1 MEIKDRM
8 RFVFQLKQAT
18 LALCLLIFS
27 SFSLLGQSV
36 LTTTGTDFWLGFMN
50 NYLPTTESTLAVFI
64 SANQP
69 TSGVVEIPLL
79 GWSQAFT
86 ASPGI
91 STTIELPA
99 TANNNVSAMVANR
112 GVHVTSN
119 SPISVYALNQADNST
134 DATRILPKSF
144 LDINYF
150 VHGYGGQEN
159 LIDTLRSELLIVA
172 TEDGTELQ
180 INPSCNILGGP
191 LQGVPFTIQ
200 MNQGETYLLK
210 AQSLE
215 DISGTTIAGTAASGD
230 CRPFA
235 VFGGSE
241 CSFVPQSCSPCD
253 HLFDQMVPSSVWGT
267 EYFLGTFDTWIS
279 EYTYR
284 VTAIQNGTQV
294 FVDGVAAF
302 NLNAGE
308 FQEVNGIEDPIYISS
323 SAPIGVTQYMQGGGC
338 TISGDPAMMTANS
351 IQQTLNQ
358 VTFTTIESQ
367 FVTEHHIQIIIP
379 TNAIGAL
386 FFNGVLVS
394 QASFTTFPGNS
405 AFSFADI
412 EIPEGS
418 HQLECQQG
426 FIANVYGIGD
436 AESYLYSTGANSAV
450 VEEVPTTFCSIDQV
464 VLQTSETYTNIWW
477 STLEDPETEIFS
489 GQPFVINPPIAN
501 QIYILHGNNF
511 LSGCPEEEQY
521 SVESPNPLSVNI
533 IENVIDLCLFEE
545 YTFEPTVLPAGS
557 SYTYQWLE
565 EEAFIVNDE
574 PNGTIAPWE
583 SGTYYLEVSTLS
595 GCGIGIDSVQVNV
608 FNSTITSINAL
619 AQPLAI
625 CEGDVVNLEAQTGES
640 AGIDFFNSPSLNNG
654 LWNSLS
660 GGSIGELCTSIAGSS
675 LFFNGNGNRILQSI
689 DYNMSNGGSVQ
700 FQIQISDGSQ
710 GCDGAEPGED
720 VFLQYST
727 NGGANWTNLTSL
739 FENAYPTFT
748 LVEVVLPAA
757 AETPSTRFR
766 WIQPQFS
773 GANQDIWWLDNI
785 AISTFNSSTNG
796 FTWSSSSSIVNPSA
810 ASTTSQ
816 PSEDTYFYLEASING
831 CSYQDSILVEVQPT
845 FDLTISSDTSV
856 CGPFPVPLSV
866 VPSIP
871 GFYTYQWDNPTLLSA
886 SEGANVTAVA
896 LQDTEFTVTVTSPQG
911 CSNTA
916 STTIDLISLSPP
928 EISSPS
934 NTVCS
939 VPHTLQVVVEGDP
952 NNYTFEWTPNPI
964 LDNLTSQT
972 VNAFPAGG
980 TFHTIEVLVTNTLTG
995 CSYTATNSFSALFA
1009 EFDLPEDTV
1018 ICNSEGFVLE
1028 YEVTNSLFNA
1038 VSWTAPPGVL
1048 NNTNIAFPTILVPN
1062 FNGDLVVT
1070 YFVPGSNGC
1079 SVSKTI
1085 TIVTQDLEY
1094 SASDIISICLN
1105 ETVESSIT
1113 GDFSTINWTPSPNL
1127 DSTIPDQPIFSN
1139 TSNEVF
1145 YFDLNNNGQCLISD
1159 SIQVVLNIPS
1169 AFEIV
1174 AQGPFCEG
1182 SPIELDN
1189 PLEGFTYN
1197 WSNGSTTE
1205 DLIVLTAGTYSV
1217 EVTDS
1222 AGCSVTDEIVIA
1234 TLPVTSFEIIGEPT
1248 ACDGET
1254 ITLSADIVSDN
1265 YLWSN
1270 NTTQQSA
1277 SFTLSGTQ
1285 IVWAQVTDL
1294 NNCNYRDSVEL
1305 VFSSPI
1311 PLEIINDGAICGSTP
1326 LVISAVVGDVDI
1338 AWSTGDTDTQI
1349 TVNEPGNYSIEVT
1362 DANGCTRTESFDI
1375 AQVIFP
1381 ELSLDTFY
1389 CAGSTV
1395 IADPSVSNN
1404 FSFAWSTG
1412 SNQPVIEIATPGN
1425 YSLSLTEL
1433 NCNEQYFFEVQEA
1446 PLPALQIVS
1455 EGEFCSLE
1463 YAASGYELAAISD
1476 GSAQWLNSNQVD
1488 SILLIVEPGEYTA
1501 QATSNQGCLN
1511 ELSIAI
1517 VENCPETT
1525 LYAPN
1530 AFTPNFD
1537 GINDFWKV
1545 EFDGEIN
1552 SFSVVIFDRNGQE
1565 VFSTEDTNTVWYGNV
1580 RGGAHYAMDGVYNY
1594 LVKYNVLQNQ
1604 QLIATKEI
1612 RGHIV
1617 LMR

>member
-1 MEIKDRM
+1 MKPNEPQKSVIQKLR
-8 RFVFQLKQAT
+8 A
-18 LALCLLIFS
+18 ALIFCFFLFANI
-27 SFSLLGQSV
+27 SFFGQSV
-36 LTTTGTDFWLGFMN
+36 LTTTGTDFWLGYMN
-50 NYLPTTESTLAVFI
+50 NYLGGNGNTLAVFI
-64 SANQP
+64 SSNQP
-69 TSGVVEIPLL
+69 SSGVVEIPLL
-79 GWSQAFT
+79 GWSQTFST
-86 ASPGI
+86 SPGI

-99 TANNNVSAMVANR
+99 TANNNVSALVANR
-112 GVHVTSN
+112 GVHVTSD
-119 SPISVYALNQADNST
+119 SPISVYALNQRDNST

-150 VHGYGGQEN
+150 VHGYGGHEN
-159 LIDTLRSELLIVA
+159 AIDTLRSELLIVA

-180 INPSCNILGGP
+180 INPACDMLGGP
-191 LQGVPFTIQ
+191 QQGVPFIVQ

-210 AQSLE
+210 AESLQ
-215 DISGTTIAGTAASGD
+215 DISGTTIVGTAASGD

-241 CSFVPQSCSPCD
+241 CSFVPQLCSPCD
-253 HLFDQMVPSSVWGT
+253 HLFDQMVPSSVWGM
-267 EYFLGTFDTWIS
+267 EYFLGTFDTWVS

-284 VTAIQNGTQV
+284 VTAIENGTQV

-302 NLNAGE
+302 NLDAGE

-323 SAPIGVTQYMQGGGC
+323 NAPIGVIQYMQGGGC
-338 TISGDPAMMTANS
+338 TVSGDPAMMTVNS

-358 VTFTTIESQ
+358 VTFSTIESQ
-367 FVTEHHIQIIIP
+367 VVSEHHVQIIIP
-379 TNAIGAL
+379 TNASGSV
-386 FFNGVLVS
+386 FFNGVLIP
-394 QASFTTFPGNS
+394 QGSFTTFAGNS

-426 FIANVYGIGD
+426 FIANVYGIGT

-450 VEEVPTTFCSIDQV
+450 VEEVPTTFCSLSQV
-464 VLQTSETYTNIWW
+464 VLQTTENYTNIWW

-511 LSGCPEEEQY
+511 LSGCPEEELY

-533 IENVIDLCLFEE
+533 IENVVDLCLFEE
-545 YTFEPTVLPAGS
+545 FTFQSTVTPAGS

-565 EEAFIVNDE
+565 TEAFIVSDE

-583 SGTYYLEVSTLS
+583 SGTYYLEVSSLS
-595 GCGIGIDSVQVNV
+595 GCAIGIDSVEVNV
-608 FNSTITSINAL
+608 LNNSITSINAL

-625 CEGDVVNLEAQTGES
+625 CEGAVVNLEAQTGVN
-640 AGIDFFNSPSLNNG
+640 AGIDFFNTPALNNN
-654 LWNSLS
+654 LWDAMS
-660 GGSIGELCTSIAGSS
+660 GGTIGELCTSIAGSS
-675 LFFNGNGNRILQSI
+675 LFFNGNGNRVLESI
-689 DYNMSNGGSVQ
+689 DFNMSNGGSVQ

-710 GCDGAEPGED
+710 TCDGAEPGED

-727 NGGANWTNLTSL
+727 NGGTNWINLVSL

-748 LVEVVLPAA
+748 SVEVILPPA

-766 WIQPQFS
+766 WIQPQSS
-773 GANQDIWWLDNI
+773 GINQDIWWLDNI
-785 AISTFNSSTNG
+785 VFSTFNTNTNG
-796 FTWSSSSSIVNPSA
+796 FTWSSSASVVNPSA
-810 ASTTSQ
+810 AATTSQ

-831 CSYQDSILVEVQPT
+831 CSYQDSVLIEVQPS
-845 FDLTISSDTSV
+845 FDLIISNDTSV

-866 VPSIP
+866 TPSVP
-871 GFYTYQWDNPTLLSA
+871 GFYTYQWNNPTLLSA

-896 LQDTEFTVTVTSPQG
+896 VQDTEFTVTVTSPQG

-916 STTIDLISLSPP
+916 STSIDLISLSPP
-928 EISSPS
+928 VITPQ
-934 NTVCS
+934 TTTICS
-939 VPHTLQVVVEGDP
+939 VPHTLQVVVDGDP
-952 NNYTFEWTPNPI
+952 NNYTFQWTSNPI

-972 VNAFPAGG
+972 VNASPAGG
-980 TFHTIEVLVTNTLTG
+980 TFNTVEVLVTNIITG
-995 CSYTATNSFSALFA
+995 CSYTDTQNLSALFA

-1018 ICNSEGFVLE
+1018 ICDSEGFVVG
-1028 YEVTNSLFNA
+1028 YEVTNSQFNA
-1038 VSWTAPPGVL
+1038 VFWNAPVGVL
-1048 NNTNIAFPTILVPN
+1048 NSTNTAFPTITVPN
-1062 FNGDLVVT
+1062 FNGDLIVT
-1070 YFVPGSNGC
+1070 YLVPGSNGC
-1079 SVSKTI
+1079 SVSDTI
-1085 TIVTQDLEY
+1085 TITTGALEY
-1094 SASDIISICLN
+1094 NAPDIISNCFN
-1105 ETVESSIT
+1105 ETVQTSIT
-1113 GDFSTINWTPSPNL
+1113 GDFSTINWIPSPNL
-1127 DSTIPDQPIFSN
+1127 DITIPDQPIFSN
-1139 TSNEVF
+1139 SSNEVF
-1145 YFDLNNNGQCLISD
+1145 YFDLDNNGECLVSD

-1169 AFEIV
+1169 TFEIL

-1182 SPIELDN
+1182 NPIELDN
-1189 PLEGFTYN
+1189 PLEDLIYN
-1197 WSNGSTTE
+1197 WSNGFNTE
-1205 DLIVLTAGTYSV
+1205 DLVVFTAGTYSV

-1222 AGCSVTDEIVIA
+1222 AGCSITDEIVIA
-1234 TLPVTSFEIIGEPT
+1234 TLPVTPFEIIGELT

-1254 ITLSADIVSDN
+1254 ITLSADIISDN

-1305 VFSSPI
+1305 VFAPPI
-1311 PLEIINDGAICGSTP
+1311 PLEIINDGAICGNTP

-1338 AWSTGDTDTQI
+1338 AWSTGDIGTQI
-1349 TVNEPGNYSIEVT
+1349 TVNTPGNYSIEIT
-1362 DANGCTRTESFDI
+1362 DADGCTRTESFDV

-1381 ELSLDTFY
+1381 ELSLDTLF

-1395 IADPSVSNN
+1395 ILDPNVSNN
-1404 FSFAWSTG
+1404 FSIAWSTG

-1446 PLPALQIVS
+1446 PLPTLQIVT

-1476 GSAQWLNSNQVD
+1476 GSVQWLNSNQEGP
-1488 SILLIVEPGEYTA
+1488 SLLVREPGEYTV
-1501 QATSNQGCLN
+1501 QSISNQGCLN
-1511 ELSIAI
+1511 ELNINI
-1517 VENCPETT
+1517 VENCPEPT

-1530 AFTPNFD
+1530 SFTPNFD

-1545 EFDGEIN
+1545 EFEGEIN

-1565 VFSTEDTNTVWYGNV
+1565 VFSTEDENSVWYGNV
-1580 RGGAHYAMDGVYNY
+1580 RGGTHYAMDGVYQY
-1594 LVKYNVLQNQ
+1594 LVTYTILQNQ

-1612 RGHIV
+1612 RGHII